1 MNKEQINEAVDKSIA
16 SMKIDDL
23 ELNMD
28 QLNTIKKSLGD
39 ENSSESLIME
49 LVNLSNKV
57 DNEEVKKYEK

>member
-1 MNKEQINEAVDKSIA
+1 MNKDQINEAVDKSIA

-57 DNEEVKKYEK
+57 DKEEVKKYEK

>member
-1 MNKEQINEAVDKSIA
+1 MNKDQINEAVDKSIA

>member
-23 ELNMD
+23 ELNID
-28 QLNTIKKSLGD
+28 QLNTIINSLD
-39 ENSSESLIME
+39 KENSSESLIME

-57 DNEEVKKYEK
+57 DKEEVKRYEK